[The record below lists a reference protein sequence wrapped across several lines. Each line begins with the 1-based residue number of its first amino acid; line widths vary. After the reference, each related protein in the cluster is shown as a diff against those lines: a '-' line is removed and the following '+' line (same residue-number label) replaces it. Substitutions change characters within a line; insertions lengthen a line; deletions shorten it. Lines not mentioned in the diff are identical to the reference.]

1 MDTYLIYFAI
11 ALAVAAL
18 LVLAFLAGRK
28 WTGPK
33 QLEVDAAAM
42 IAHAALAK
50 LVELQQP
57 APPLTA
63 VEQAALEAKAAKQMS
78 MTASIK
84 ALSAQVK

>member
-1 MDTYLIYFAI
+1 METYLIYSAI
-11 ALAVAAL
+11 ALAVLAL

-28 WTGPK
+28 YKGPQ

-42 IAHAALAK
+42 IAHAALAE
-50 LVELQQP
+50 LVKLQQP
-57 APPLTA
+57 APPLSA
-63 VEQAALEAKAAKQMS
+63 VEQAALEAKAARQMS

>member
-1 MDTYLIYFAI
+1 MDTYLMYGAC
-11 ALAVAAL
+11 ALGVLALVVAA
-18 LVLAFLAGRK
+18 FFAGRK

-33 QLEVDAAAM
+33 QLEIDAAAM
-42 IAHAALAK
+42 IAHAALAE
-50 LVELQQP
+50 LVKLQQP

-63 VEQAALEAKAAKQMS
+63 VEQAAADAKAAKQMS